1 MSSIYDNK
9 KNAELLDGGLTS
21 PSKVPQTPVSRPV
34 RFKGEEPLPENTEVM
49 QLEQSEKQ
57 SLEEI
62 NQELAS
68 YQERSSN
75 AMALVDDIVLKNY
88 LTKLS
93 QLDVVPCTNMG
104 TDDIILFKIN
114 KMVYEK
120 DEYATDKFISVVS
133 AMTYTNSSI
142 YLIVDGHKSH
152 TDFYLGIKSE
162 DENRQKS
169 TIAETFKSSLLG
181 QFPGAEIEDY
191 SFVEVD
197 SERSRQDKLLHR
209 ITEAVSVSSCVGI
222 PSYKNSKGE
231 YTNANFIQGIEKFAS
246 AMHGKEYTAI
256 ILASNV
262 PQNEISAIRRNY
274 ENIFTEL
281 SAVATKQ
288 LAYSTNESLANAI
301 SRTKGTTDTHTIS
314 VAKSVGDAT
323 SHNESTANTDS
334 TAIGHTE
341 SESKENLLGK
351 IGKGLAVV
359 GGAIASVAVVA
370 ATGGAALPAVAAAGI
385 AAAGGAGA
393 VATAGG
399 AMAVGGAVF
408 GMGSK
413 SKSKSDSITRT
424 TSTSHTTSDGVTH
437 TETETTTV
445 SDAHSDSFSE
455 TDGTTSTVGTSKNF
469 TITIQDKHILEIQ
482 KRIDK
487 QLERIEMCES
497 TGFWST
503 GAYFLSYNTDRST
516 AEIGATIFRSIMQG
530 EQSGVE
536 NSAINTWY
544 PESESKFNNI
554 VKYIGALSHPL
565 FLYNSPST
573 ESKIEML
580 PTSLLSSK
588 ELAIMMGLPRKSV
601 PGLPVIE
608 HISMGKEVVRL
619 NKSNSIGQLQLG
631 CIFDQGIERKDNKVY
646 LDAKSLTQHTFVTGS
661 TGCGKSN
668 TIYYLIKQ
676 IRNQANAPKFM
687 VIEPAKGEYK
697 DVFGNEHIYGT
708 NPLKTPLLK
717 INPFRFPEG
726 VHVLEHIDRLV
737 EIFNVCWPMYA
748 AMPAVL
754 KEAILNSYEDCGWNL
769 YNSTNKYS
777 NNLFPTFADLLN
789 ELVLVINTSA
799 YSEEVKSNYQGSL
812 VTRVKSLNNGLCK
825 QIFSGQ
831 ELGDA
836 ALFDENVIVDLSR
849 IGSQETKS
857 LIMGILIMRLNEYRS
872 NSNIRHNSDLRHITI
887 LEEAHNIL
895 KRDSVEQSG
904 EGGNVAGKSV
914 EMISNAIA
922 EMRTYGEGFIIVDQS
937 PGAVDASAIRN
948 TNTKIIMR
956 LPDDTDRKVAG
967 KASGMKDNQVDEIAK
982 LPTGVAVVYQNDW
995 EEPVLCKIGKFEDE
1009 EIGFEFHPKEE
1020 NQVVVN
1026 DSSVK
1031 SEVLKL
1037 LLKGRITENIDAN
1050 IDLIEDYLVKSTLST
1065 FNKIAIFNSVDEYK
1079 KSGKLD
1085 LWNDN
1090 QFEQLSRLVTEVLSA
1105 KSEVM
1110 KYADSASS
1118 FDQLTDKLEQY
1129 IKNVVPEIPNEL
1141 TLVASQCLMRDYSLA
1156 NDVQKRIYSAW
1167 YQSIRN
1173 NKMT

>member
-385 AAAGGAGA
+385 AAVGGAGA
-393 VATAGG
+393 AATAGG
-399 AMAVGGAVF
+399 AMAVGGAVL

-554 VKYIGALSHPL
+554 VNYIGALSHPL

-754 KEAILNSYEDCGWNL
+754 KEAILNSYEDCGWDL

-956 LPDDTDRKVAG
+956 LPDDSDRKVAG
-967 KASGMKDNQVDEIAK
+967 KASGMKDSQVDEIAK

-1009 EIGFEFHPKEE
+1009 EISFEFHPKED
-1020 NQVVVN
+1020 NYVVVN
-1026 DSSVK
+1026 DSAVK

-1050 IDLIEDYLVKSTLST
+1050 IDLIEDNLVKSTLST

-1090 QFEQLSRLVTEVLSA
+1090 QFEQLSRLVTEILSA

-1118 FDQLTDKLEQY
+1118 FDQLTDKLEQF

>member
-1 MSSIYDNK
+1 
-9 KNAELLDGGLTS
+9 
-21 PSKVPQTPVSRPV
+21 
-34 RFKGEEPLPENTEVM
+34 
-49 QLEQSEKQ
+49 
-57 SLEEI
+57 
-62 NQELAS
+62 
-68 YQERSSN
+68 
-75 AMALVDDIVLKNY
+75 
-88 LTKLS
+88 
-93 QLDVVPCTNMG
+93 
-104 TDDIILFKIN
+104 
-114 KMVYEK
+114 MVYEK

-142 YLIVDGHKSH
+142 YLIVDGHESH

-169 TIAETFKSSLLG
+169 TIAETFKSSILG

-191 SFVEVD
+191 SYVTVD

-209 ITEAVSVSSCVGI
+209 ITEAISVSSCVGI

-246 AMHGKEYTAI
+246 AMQGKEYTAI

-262 PQNEISAIRRNY
+262 PQNEISSIRRSY
-274 ENIFTEL
+274 ENIYTEL

-301 SRTKGTTDTHTIS
+301 SRTKGTTDTHTVS
-314 VAKSVGDAT
+314 KAKSVGDGT
-323 SHNESTANTDS
+323 SHNESNAIVKS
-334 TAIGHTE
+334 KAIGHTD
-341 SESKENLLGK
+341 SENKENMLGK

-359 GGAIASVAVVA
+359 GGAVASVAVVA
-370 ATGGAALPAVAAAGI
+370 ATGGAALPAIAAAGI
-385 AAAGGAGA
+385 AAAGGAGT
-393 VATAGG
+393 VATAG
-399 AMAVGGAVF
+399 ATMAVGGAVL
-408 GMGSK
+408 GLGSK

-455 TDGTTSTVGTSKNF
+455 TDGTTSTVGSSKNF

-487 QLERIEMCES
+487 QLERIEICES
-497 TGFWST
+497 TGLWST

-544 PESESKFNNI
+544 PESESKFKNI
-554 VKYIGALSHPL
+554 VSYLGTLSHPL
-565 FLYNSPST
+565 FLYDSPT
-573 ESKIEML
+573 TDSKIEML

-608 HISMGKEVVRL
+608 HISMGKEVVTL
-619 NKSNSIGQLQLG
+619 NKSDSGDQLKLG
-631 CIFDQGIERKDNKVY
+631 CIFDQGIERKDNEVY

-676 IRNQANAPKFM
+676 IRDQTNAPKFL

-754 KEAILNSYEDCGWNL
+754 KEAILNSYEDCGWDL
-769 YNSTNKYS
+769 YNSTNKFS
-777 NNLFPTFADLLN
+777 NKLFPTFADLLN

-825 QIFSGQ
+825 QIFSGH

-836 ALFDENVIVDLSR
+836 KLFDENVIVDLSR

-857 LIMGILIMRLNEYRS
+857 LIMGILIMRLSEYRS
-872 NSNIRHNSDLRHITI
+872 NSNIRHNSELRHITI

-895 KRDSVEQSG
+895 RRNSVEQSG
-904 EGGNVAGKSV
+904 EGSNVSGKSV

-937 PGAVDASAIRN
+937 PGAVDVSAIRN
-948 TNTKIIMR
+948 TNVKIIMR
-956 LPDDTDRKVAG
+956 LPDDSDRKVAG

-995 EEPVLCKIGKFEDE
+995 EEPVLCKIGKFEDK
-1009 EIGFEFHPKEE
+1009 EISFEFHPKED
-1020 NQVVVN
+1020 NDIVVH

-1037 LLKGRITENIDAN
+1037 LLKGRITEHIDAN
-1050 IDLIEDYLVKSTLST
+1050 IDIIEENLVNSTLST
-1065 FNKIAIFNSVDEYK
+1065 FNKIAIYNSVDEFK
-1079 KSGKLD
+1079 KSGKLE

-1090 QFEQLSRLVTEVLSA
+1090 HFEQLSRLVTEILSA
-1105 KSEVM
+1105 KSDVM
-1110 KYADSASS
+1110 KFADSASN
-1118 FDQLTDKLEQY
+1118 FEQLTDKLEQY
-1129 IKNVVPEIPNEL
+1129 IKSLVPEIPNEL
-1141 TLVASQCLMRDYSLA
+1141 TLVTSQCLMRDYSLA
-1156 NDVQKRIYSAW
+1156 SDIQKRIYSAW
-1167 YQSIRN
+1167 YQTIRN
-1173 NKMT
+1173 NKPQ